1 MERKKY
7 SKIGENYD
15 PRLQH
20 HQQFPGSLQIR
31 KKIEP
36 SRLGIE
42 SSTDISYL
50 NWSHR
55 FYCQS
60 IGQYACVSRLQ
71 GYYCIQKR
79 LMRHNCP
86 RQRRPTSQSIFIIDM
101 INNWPYNHQI
111 LVTSLLRCV
120 GSRLV
125 AMCVH
130 MLYEVSTVT
139 ASYGL
144 FIQNRKM
151 AKWRR
156 LLLSSF
162 ICFFFAAYFLNY

>member
-1 MERKKY
+1 
-7 SKIGENYD
+7 
-15 PRLQH
+15 
-20 HQQFPGSLQIR
+20 
-31 KKIEP
+31 
-36 SRLGIE
+36 
-42 SSTDISYL
+42 
-50 NWSHR
+50 
-55 FYCQS
+55 
-60 IGQYACVSRLQ
+60 
-71 GYYCIQKR
+71 
-79 LMRHNCP
+79 MRHNCP

-162 ICFFFAAYFLNY
+162 ICFFFAAYFLNYWKFHDWLSHKLANFVFISELWQRFTICENPDHHRIDFNQFMFWPASVAQRQSVGLGRSRVRNSFVPSGFSLRQGN